1 MRPGEISK
9 KLANRVHEFAPQLL
23 PNGKRAG
30 NYWQA
35 GNAQGEAGTSLYLHL
50 SGNKP
55 GKWRD
60 AATGEHG
67 DMLDLIAEQ
76 NGKSLK
82 RAIPIALKM
91 LGENPVGTPKS
102 NRDDIDTIDTR
113 KSALRLWR
121 YSKKLMTP
129 YGAHGQAYFRQR
141 GIILREHPDLR
152 FHHAAWIHND
162 SGERIGL
169 PAIIAAVRKNNDI
182 TAVHRT
188 FLNAKEPI
196 KANLSEPRRSLGH
209 LKGGA
214 CWLKTDGDDGLIVA
228 EGIETALS
236 VGMAFGGAAIASG
249 LNTYHLTVMEIP
261 EQYNRIMIAA
271 DKDTAG
277 RQAAEK
283 LIIKFKDRKI
293 KAVYPRLNDW
303 NDDLKAYGL
312 DKMKED
318 IIKQIKP

>member
-1 MRPGEISK
+1 MRAGEISK

-35 GNAQGEAGTSLYLHL
+35 GNALGESGTSLYLHL

-67 DMLDLIAEQ
+67 DMLDLISKQ
-76 NGKSLK
+76 NGESL
-82 RAIPIALKM
+82 RTAIPIAIRM
-91 LGENPVGTPKS
+91 LGESHAGTPKS
-102 NRDDIDTIDTR
+102 NRDDIDTR
-113 KSALRLWR
+113 KSALGLWGC
-121 YSKKLMTP
+121 SQPLMTP
-129 YGAHGQAYFRQR
+129 YGAHGQAYFKQR

-162 SGERIGL
+162 EGQRIGL
-169 PAIIAAVRKNNDI
+169 PAIIAAVRRDNQI

-188 FLNAKEPI
+188 FLNPIQAI
-196 KANLSEPRRSLGH
+196 KASLDEPRRSLGN
-209 LKGGA
+209 LIGAA
-214 CWLKTDGDDGLIVA
+214 CWLKTDGNGLIIA

-236 VGMAFGGAAIASG
+236 VGMAFGNAALAAG
-249 LNTYHLTVMEIP
+249 LNTYHITVMEIP

-271 DKDTAG
+271 DNDTAG

-312 DKMKED
+312 NKMKED